1 MGGSSSAK
9 HWQPSREPGGPK
21 EDDDCL
27 SLQFPENL
35 QMAADGPVHAP
46 GTVLEVMKT
55 QAGSGTVLV
64 AVDDNGEIVGSIL
77 NHVPRLLRCMNR
89 GIAYVAQVL
98 DATAN
103 VNRVSIRPADD
114 MNAVGAYDVQG
125 TVTVGRFSVIVES
138 RSDMTSDV
146 RAESNVISRDGICEL
161 RSLLRA
167 DASFEA
173 QIDKYGSATIMP
185 K

>member
-1 MGGSSSAK
+1 MGGSSSDK
-9 HWQPSREPGGPK
+9 HWQPSREPGGPT
-21 EDDDCL
+21 DQDDCL
-27 SLQFPENL
+27 TLQFSEHL

-46 GTVLEVMKT
+46 DTVLEVMKT
-55 QAGSGTVLV
+55 QAGVGTVLV

-77 NHVPRLLRCMNR
+77 NQVARLLRCMNR
-89 GIAYVAQVL
+89 GVAYVAEVL
-98 DATAN
+98 DSTAN
-103 VNRVSIRPADD
+103 VNRVSIRPADA
-114 MNAVGAYDVQG
+114 MNAAGAYDVQG

-138 RSDMTSDV
+138 RSSMTSDV
-146 RAESNVISRDGICEL
+146 LAESNVISRDGICEL

-173 QIDKYGSATIMP
+173 QIDSLGTATILP